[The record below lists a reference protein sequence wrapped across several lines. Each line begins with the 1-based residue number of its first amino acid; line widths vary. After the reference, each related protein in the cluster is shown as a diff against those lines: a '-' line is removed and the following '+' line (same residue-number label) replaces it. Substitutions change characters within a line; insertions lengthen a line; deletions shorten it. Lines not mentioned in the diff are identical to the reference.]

1 MKAEKEQKKQ
11 LSLQTVFP
19 FLGLAAVLIFFEV
32 FTGGK
37 LFTAKN
43 LKAVLNDGL
52 YIIVGSTG
60 YAFLFAMGI
69 LDFSIGANM
78 AVSCAVAC
86 LAAKINPWL
95 SIPAGI
101 LTGMLIA
108 GIMGVVHAKV
118 HVDAFI
124 TTLAG
129 QFILNGLVLIVLDN
143 SVQSAPLSMLS
154 WFTLPLKLVLL
165 IGCMAGGY
173 MVLEHSVFGKTCKL
187 IGSCEE
193 AARQTGVNVA
203 RYKIAGFLL
212 MGALVGL
219 LGFVS
224 LIRTGT
230 ASSKT
235 GSTLMMNVLNAALLG
250 GLPMSGGPTT
260 KFRGVIIGSLTMAF
274 LTSGMTIMGYNV
286 NTQQIVKGLIFLIAI
301 SISFDRN
308 NMKVIK

>member
-1 MKAEKEQKKQ
+1 MKEKSKKIDF
-11 LSLQTVFP
+11 QTIFP
-19 FLGLAAVLIFFEV
+19 FLGLIVVLVFFQIS
-32 FTGGK
+32 TGGK
-37 LFTAKN
+37 LFAGKN
-43 LKAVLNDGL
+43 LSAVLNDGL
-52 YIIVGSTG
+52 YIIVGATG

-78 AVSCAVAC
+78 AVCCATAC
-86 LAAKINPWL
+86 LAAQINPWL
-95 SIPAGI
+95 SIPVAI
-101 LTGMLIA
+101 LTGVVISGILGLIHVKA
-108 GIMGVVHAKV
+108 

-143 SVQSAPLSMLS
+143 STQMAPLSMLK
-154 WFTLPLKLVLL
+154 WFTLPLKLAILL
-165 IGCMAGGY
+165 GCVIIGY
-173 MVLEHSVFGKTCKL
+173 MIFEYGVFGKVGKL
-187 IGSCEE
+187 IGSCAE
-193 AARQTGVNVA
+193 AARQTGINVDK
-203 RYKIAGFLL
+203 YKMSAFLL
-212 MGALVGL
+212 MGFLVGL

-235 GSTLMMNVLNAALLG
+235 GSSLMMNVLNAALLG

-274 LTSGMTIMGYNV
+274 LTSGMTIMGYSV
-286 NTQQIVKGLIFLIAI
+286 NMQQVVKGLIFLVAI
-301 SISFDRN
+301 SVSFDRK

>member
-1 MKAEKEQKKQ
+1 MEKIKANATKVDFQKI
-11 LSLQTVFP
+11 FP
-19 FLGLAAVLIFFEV
+19 FLGLAAVLIFFGI
-32 FTGGK
+32 FSGGR
-37 LFTAKN
+37 LFTAQN
-43 LKAVLNDGL
+43 MKAILNDGL
-52 YIIVGSTG
+52 YIIVGATG

-86 LAAKINPWL
+86 YAAKVNPWL
-95 SIPAGI
+95 ALPAAL
-101 LTGMLIA
+101 LTGMLIS
-108 GIMGVVHAKV
+108 GILGLVHVKA

-143 SVQSAPLSMLS
+143 STQQAPLAMLK
-154 WFTLPLKLVLL
+154 WFTLPLKLVIL
-165 IGCMAGGY
+165 IGCLVAGY
-173 MVLEHSVFGKTCKL
+173 MMLEHGVYGKTGKL
-187 IGSCEE
+187 IGSCPE
-193 AARQTGVNVA
+193 AARQTGINVG
-203 RYKIAGFLL
+203 RYKLAAFIT
-212 MGALVGL
+212 MGGLVGL

-260 KFRGVIIGSLTMAF
+260 KYRGVVVGSLTMAF
-274 LTSGMTIMGYNV
+274 LTSGMTIMGYNI

-301 SISFDRN
+301 SISFDRK

>member
-1 MKAEKEQKKQ
+1 MSKILQKLKKTDF
-11 LSLQTVFP
+11 QTIFP
-19 FLGLAAVLIFFEV
+19 FLGLIAVLIFFEV
-32 FTGGK
+32 STGGRLFTG
-37 LFTAKN
+37 KN

-52 YIIVGSTG
+52 YIIIGATG
-60 YAFLFAMGI
+60 YAFMFAMGI

-78 AVSCAVAC
+78 AVSCAAAC
-86 LAAKINPWL
+86 LAAKINPL
-95 SIPAGI
+95 LAIPAAI
-101 LTGMLIA
+101 LTGMILSGVLGLIHVKA
-108 GIMGVVHAKV
+108 

-129 QFILNGLVLIVLDN
+129 QFIFNGLVLIVLNN
-143 SVQSAPLSMLS
+143 SIQQAPLSMLK
-154 WFTLPLKLVLL
+154 WFTLPLKLVIL
-165 IGCMAGGY
+165 AGGLAVGY
-173 MVLEHSVFGKTCKL
+173 MAFEHCVYGKTCKL

-193 AARQTGVNVA
+193 AARQTGINVG
-203 RYKIAGFLL
+203 RYKMCGFLT
-212 MGALVGL
+212 MGAIAGL
-219 LGFVS
+219 LGFIS

-230 ASSKT
+230 ASSQT

-286 NTQQIVKGLIFLIAI
+286 TTQQLVKGLIFLIAI
-301 SISFDRN
+301 SISFDRK